1 MSNFRLVL
9 PLAVATTALTL
20 PAQWNEVGDAGQL
33 PRSAQVIS
41 FTYPGT
47 LPSIVGTLTSGDV
60 DMYLLYIAD
69 PATFT
74 ASTAGATFDTQL
86 FLFSV
91 DGRGVTHNDDA
102 VGATSAI
109 GSVNVPRP
117 GYYYLAVSGYNTDP
131 TAAGGLIWN
140 NMPFTG
146 DRSPDGPRRRE
157 SVSAWA
163 GVSGANGAY
172 TIALTGC
179 LQPEKEVV
187 APDFQHLSESTTQ
200 TGPSGSTSWWRTAGG
215 RFQVLIE
222 ASHFTSAGYAGGFID
237 QLMFRGES
245 GEPNLGGQQWA
256 NVQVQLART
265 TATATTLTNDFAA
278 NLAASAGVASTTFA
292 TVTVGPSTGSTPNN
306 YNINLP
312 LTAINGYSYST
323 ASGNLLVDVTM
334 PTAATIPPTSG
345 PVMALEDTT
354 GTAAVVRGIGVTA
367 AVGAATGTLTPAI
380 PVIGFKVD
388 TGGVQAPP
396 TIPARNTYFG
406 SACGGAPSTFYQS
419 FLSGEAF
426 DLIGLTLTPDN
437 PLAPNGYTVTATAGG
452 YDATKV
458 GAAPLSASD
467 DATAV
472 VNLGFTFRFPGGT
485 TTQLRP
491 CTNGY
496 VWLNGTTTTA
506 DFSPTLGELLGAST
520 ASPARLMPFWYDFHC
535 GNNTATNPNSG
546 MHAVVDTAGGP
557 GNAVCYITWSNIGVF
572 NSVAGIGIGGHAV
585 HQMQCVLYEATGVV
599 EFRYGNMPAFC
610 ANTQTTNPSHP
621 GFVGFTRGRIG
632 AIASVDPQSRDLS
645 LEAPFSTSIEGSSG
659 NIGQVVK
666 ATPDISGI
674 AYGGRAYAGQ
684 SLTFDA
690 VGVPAGALLGV
701 QLLDFAQSI
710 PGQFL
715 PTITAPGCVISTSLS
730 PTLFQVT
737 PLPTSTVVGTAP
749 VAVPAGVEGF
759 ELIAQYVVLD
769 GLFGGPNLVSSASN
783 AVRITVGKK

>member
-1 MSNFRLVL
+1 MSTFRHAFPCAVL
-9 PLAVATTALTL
+9 ATALTL
-20 PAQWNEVGDAGQL
+20 PAQWNESGDAGQL
-33 PRSAQVIS
+33 PRSAQVIP

-47 LPSIVGTLTSGDV
+47 LPSIVGTLTPGDV
-60 DMYLLYIAD
+60 DMYLLYVND
-69 PATFT
+69 PATFS
-74 ASTAGATFDTQL
+74 ASTAGAPFDTQL
-86 FLFSV
+86 FLFAA

-109 GSVNVPRP
+109 GSVNVARP
-117 GYYYLAVSGYNTDP
+117 GYYYLAISGYNTDP
-131 TAAGGLIWN
+131 LAAGGLIWN
-140 NMPFTG
+140 NQPFTG
-146 DRSPDGPRRRE
+146 DRIPDGPRRRE
-157 SVSAWA
+157 PVSDWF
-163 GVSGANGAY
+163 GSSGTNGAY

-187 APDFQHLSESTTQ
+187 VPDFQHLSESATQ
-200 TGPSGSTSWWRTAGG
+200 TGPTGSTTWWRSAGG

-222 ASHFTSAGYAGGFID
+222 ASHFQNVGYAGGFID

-265 TATATTLTNDFAA
+265 TATAATLTNDFAA
-278 NLAASAGVASTTFA
+278 NLAAATGLATVTYP
-292 TVTVGPSTGSTPNN
+292 TVTVGASIGSTPNN

-312 LTAINGYSYST
+312 LSSISGYQFNPL
-323 ASGNLLVDVTM
+323 ASNLLIDVTM
-334 PTAATIPPTSG
+334 PTPATIPPTSG
-345 PVMALEDTT
+345 PVMAMEDTT
-354 GTAAVVRGIGVTA
+354 GTAAVVRGIGFNA
-367 AVGAATGTLTPAI
+367 APGAATGVLTAAI

-388 TGGVQAPP
+388 SAGVLAPP

-406 SACGGAPSTFYQS
+406 AACGGAPSTFYQA
-419 FLSGEAF
+419 FLNGEAF
-426 DLIGLTLTPDN
+426 DLTGLTMTPDN
-437 PLAPNGYTVTATAGG
+437 PLAPNGYTVSATAGA

-458 GAAPLSASD
+458 GAAPLSTGD

-485 TTQLRP
+485 ATQLRP

-496 VWLNGTTTTA
+496 VWLNGTTATA
-506 DFSPTLGELLGAST
+506 DFSPTVGELLGVSAV
-520 ASPARLMPFWYDFHC
+520 SPARLMPLWYDFHC
-535 GNNTATNPNSG
+535 GNNTATHPNSG

-572 NSVAGIGIGGHAV
+572 NSVAGTGIGGHAV

-632 AIASVDPQSRDLS
+632 GIASVDPQSRDLS
-645 LEAPFSTSIEGSSG
+645 VEAPFVTAIEGLSG

-666 ATPDISGI
+666 ATPDVAGI

-684 SLTFDA
+684 TLTFDA
-690 VGVPAGALLGV
+690 VGVPTGATLGV
-701 QLLDFAQSI
+701 QLLDFAQSV

-715 PTITAPGCVISTSLS
+715 PTITAAGCVLSTSLS

-737 PLPTSTVVGTAP
+737 LFPPATVVGTVP
-749 VAVPAGVEGF
+749 VTVPAGIEGF

-769 GLFGGPNLVSSASN
+769 GLFGGPDLVTSASN
-783 AVRITVGKK
+783 AARITVGKK

>member
-20 PAQWNEVGDAGQL
+20 PAQYNEVGDAGQL
-33 PRSAQVIS
+33 PRSAQVIP
-41 FTYPGT
+41 FVYPGA
-47 LPSIVGTLTSGDV
+47 LPSISGTLTSGDV

-74 ASTAGATFDTQL
+74 ASTAGTTWDTQL
-86 FLFSV
+86 FLFFP

-109 GSVNVPRP
+109 GGVNVPHP

-140 NMPFTG
+140 NTPFTG
-146 DRSPDGPRRRE
+146 DRRPDGARRRE
-157 SVSAWA
+157 SVSAW
-163 GVSGANGAY
+163 GGTTGANGAY

-200 TGPSGSTSWWRTAGG
+200 TGPVGSTSWWRAAGG

-237 QLMFRGES
+237 ELMFRGES

-265 TATATTLTNDFAA
+265 SATATTLTNDFAA

-312 LTAINGYSYST
+312 LTAIGGYSYST

-367 AVGAATGTLTPAI
+367 AVGAATGTLTAAI

-388 TGGVQAPP
+388 SNGVATPP
-396 TIPARNTYFG
+396 VVPARNARFG
-406 SACGGAPSTFYQS
+406 AACGGSPSTFYQS
-419 FLSGEAF
+419 FLNGEPF
-426 DLIGLTLTPDN
+426 DLVGLTLTPDN
-437 PLAPNGYTVTATAGG
+437 PLSPNGYAVTAGAPAV
-452 YDATKV
+452 DATKV
-458 GAAPLSASD
+458 GAAPISTAD
-467 DATAV
+467 DVAV
-472 VNLGFTFRFPGGT
+472 AFNLGFNFNFPGGT
-485 TTQLRP
+485 TNQLRP

-496 VWLNGTTTTA
+496 VWLNGTTATA
-506 DFSPTLGELLGAST
+506 DFSPTVGELLGAT
-520 ASPARLMPFWYDFHC
+520 AALPARLMPFWYDFNC
-535 GNNTATNPNSG
+535 GRNVATHPNSG
-546 MHAVVDTAGGP
+546 MHAIVDTAGGP
-557 GNAVCYITWSNIGVF
+557 GNAVCYITWANVGVF
-572 NSVAGIGIGGHAV
+572 NSVATGAHAV
-585 HQMQCVLYEATGVV
+585 YQMQCVLYEATGVV
-599 EFRYGNMPAFC
+599 EFRYGDMPVYCSNAE
-610 ANTQTTNPSHP
+610 AVNPSHP

-690 VGVPAGALLGV
+690 VGVPAGAALGV
-701 QLLDFAQSI
+701 QLLDFAQSM
-710 PGQFL
+710 PGQSL
-715 PTITAPGCVISTSLS
+715 PTITAPGCVLSTSLS

-737 PLPTSTVVGTAP
+737 LFPLATVVGTAP